1 MGRGALFK
9 GEGGACMILWSKGRE
24 LIGACAL
31 IIRGNAVMVVS
42 VFCYF
47 ICFFLR
53 LKNREGLFTKG
64 ILTF

>member
-1 MGRGALFK
+1 
-9 GEGGACMILWSKGRE
+9 MILWSKGRE

-31 IIRGNAVMVVS
+31 NIRGNAVMVS

-47 ICFFLR
+47 TCFFLR

-64 ILTF
+64 YF